1 MAERLKHRLRRDL
14 NQAPRARDRVRTLV
28 LSTAIAELKNHET
41 ENGRDASGDDVVAV
55 RARAIKRR
63 REASEQMGAVMRRI
77 MPRIEGRFDGRD
89 ANRIV
94 REELAP

>member
-1 MAERLKHRLRRDL
+1 MRR
-14 NQAPRARDRVRTLV
+14 ATTL
-28 LSTAIAELKNHET
+28 SPC
-41 ENGRDASGDDVVAV
+41 GRGRSNVAGS
-55 RARAIKRR
+55 AD
-63 REASEQMGAVMRRI
+63 QMGAVMRRI